1 MAKAKKKKAWGGRF
15 AEPTERK
22 VEEYTTSLPF
32 DWRLYPYDIQ
42 GSIAYARALAKIGI
56 LTDVEASRIIRGLEQ
71 IRKELQEGHLDLD
84 PAYED
89 IHMYVEHRLIEK
101 IGKVGGKLHTGRSR
115 NEQVALDLRLYLRD
129 EIGQIVDEIWNL
141 QDALLDQAESHLD
154 AVMPGYTHLQR
165 AQPVL
170 WSHHLM
176 AYVEMLSRDA
186 VRFQECR
193 ARTNI
198 LPLGSGAVA
207 GTAYPID
214 REALAED
221 LGFTEVSRNSIDAV
235 ADRDF
240 ALEFLA
246 HASITMVHLSRLSEE
261 IILWASAEFAF
272 LDLPEDF
279 ATGSS
284 LMPQKKNPDV
294 AELARGKAGRVFG
307 DLIALLTTM
316 KGLPL
321 SYNRDLQ
328 EDKEAVFDAVDTLR
342 GTLRVLAPMIQGL
355 RVDVERMRRATEEGF
370 LNATDASDYLVNKG
384 LPFRQA
390 HEVIGKLV
398 RYCLE
403 QKKRL
408 DQLSVAELRRYSPHF
423 EKDFSDFIALDP
435 SLQRRGVIGGTAPD
449 QVRKAIQTARAGLKQ
464 GERKG

>member
-1 MAKAKKKKAWGGRF
+1 MAKRKKPWGGRF
-15 AEPTERK
+15 AGPTERK
-22 VEEYTTSLPF
+22 VEEYTASLPF

-42 GSIAYARALAKIGI
+42 GSIAYARALVKAGV
-56 LTDVEASRIIRGLEQ
+56 LTEVEGGRITRGLEE
-71 IRKELQEGHLDLD
+71 IRKELDEGELDLD
-84 PAYED
+84 PAHED
-89 IHMYVEHRLIEK
+89 IHMYIEHRLIEK
-101 IGKVGGKLHTGRSR
+101 VGELGGKLHTGRSR
-115 NEQVALDLRLYLRD
+115 NEQVALDLRLYLRG
-129 EIGQIVDEIWNL
+129 EIGRIVDEIRDL
-141 QDALLDQAESHLD
+141 QEAILEQAERHLD
-154 AVMPGYTHLQR
+154 VVMPGYTHLQR

-170 WSHHLM
+170 WSHHLI
-176 AYVEMLSRDA
+176 AYVEMLARDA
-186 VRFQECR
+186 VRFQDCLTR
-193 ARTNI
+193 ITVM
-198 LPLGSGAVA
+198 PLGSGALA

-214 REALAED
+214 RDALAQD
-221 LGFTEVSRNSIDAV
+221 LGFPEVSRNSIDAV
-235 ADRDF
+235 SDRDF

-246 HASITMVHLSRLSEE
+246 GASITMMHLSRLSEE
-261 IILWASAEFAF
+261 IILWATAEFGF
-272 LDLPEDF
+272 VDLPEAY

-307 DLIALLTTM
+307 GLVALLTAM

-342 GTLRVLAPMIQGL
+342 GTLQVLAPLVQGL
-355 RVDVERMRRATEEGF
+355 RVDAERMRQATEEGF
-370 LNATDASDYLVNKG
+370 LNATDAADYLVSKG

-390 HEVIGKLV
+390 HEVIGTLV

-408 DQLSVAELRRYSPHF
+408 DQLSVDELRRYSPLF
-423 EKDFSDFIALDP
+423 EKDFSDFIALDA
-435 SLQRRGVIGGTAPD
+435 SLNRRGVIGGTAPD

>member
-1 MAKAKKKKAWGGRF
+1 MGKRKKPWGGRF

-22 VEEYTTSLPF
+22 VEEYTASLPF

-42 GSIAYARALAKIGI
+42 GSIAYARALVKAGV
-56 LTDVEASRIIRGLEQ
+56 LTEVEEQRITRGLEE
-71 IRKELQEGHLDLD
+71 IRKELDEGELDLD
-84 PAYED
+84 PAHED
-89 IHMYVEHRLIEK
+89 IHMYIEHQLIEK
-101 IGKVGGKLHTGRSR
+101 VGELGGKLHTGRSR
-115 NEQVALDLRLYLRD
+115 NEQVALDLRLYLRA
-129 EIGQIVDEIWNL
+129 EIGRIVHEIRDL
-141 QDALLDQAESHLD
+141 QEALLDQAERHLD

-176 AYVEMLSRDA
+176 AYVEMLARDA
-186 VRFQECR
+186 LRFQDCLTR
-193 ARTNI
+193 ITVM
-198 LPLGSGAVA
+198 PLGSGALA

-214 REALAED
+214 RDALAQD
-221 LGFTEVSRNSIDAV
+221 LSFPEVSRNSIDAV
-235 ADRDF
+235 SDRDF

-246 HASITMVHLSRLSEE
+246 GASITMMHLSRLSEE
-261 IILWASAEFAF
+261 IILWATAEFGF
-272 LDLPEDF
+272 VDLPEAY

-294 AELARGKAGRVFG
+294 AELARGKTGRIFG

-342 GTLRVLAPMIQGL
+342 ETLQVLAPMVQGL
-355 RVDVERMRRATEEGF
+355 RVDAERMRQATEEGF
-370 LNATDASDYLVNKG
+370 LNATDAADYLVSKG

-390 HEVIGKLV
+390 HEVIGTLV

-408 DQLSVAELRRYSPHF
+408 DQLSVDELRRYSPLF
-423 EKDFSDFIALDP
+423 EKDFSDFIALDA
-435 SLQRRGVIGGTAPD
+435 SLNRRGVIGGTAPD
-449 QVRKAIQTARAGLKQ
+449 QVRKAMQTARAGLKQ

>member
-1 MAKAKKKKAWGGRF
+1 MGKRKKPWGGRF
-15 AEPTERK
+15 AGPTERK
-22 VEEYTTSLPF
+22 VEEYTASLPF

-42 GSIAYARALAKIGI
+42 GSIAYARALVKAGV
-56 LTDVEASRIIRGLEQ
+56 LTEVEGGRITRGLEE
-71 IRKELQEGHLDLD
+71 IRKELDEGELDLD
-84 PAYED
+84 PAHED
-89 IHMYVEHRLIEK
+89 IHMYIEHRLIEK
-101 IGKVGGKLHTGRSR
+101 VGELGGKLHTGRSR
-115 NEQVALDLRLYLRD
+115 NEQVALDLRLYLRG
-129 EIGQIVDEIWNL
+129 EIGRIVHEIRDL
-141 QDALLDQAESHLD
+141 QEALLEQAERHLD

-176 AYVEMLSRDA
+176 AYVEMLARDA
-186 VRFQECR
+186 VRFQDCLTR
-193 ARTNI
+193 ITVM
-198 LPLGSGAVA
+198 PLGSGALA

-214 REALAED
+214 RDALAQD
-221 LGFTEVSRNSIDAV
+221 LGFPEVSRNSIDAV
-235 ADRDF
+235 SDRDF

-246 HASITMVHLSRLSEE
+246 GASIIMMHLSRLSEE
-261 IILWASAEFAF
+261 IILWATAEFGF
-272 LDLPEDF
+272 VDLPEAY

-307 DLIALLTTM
+307 GLVALLTAM

-342 GTLRVLAPMIQGL
+342 GTLQVLAPMVQGL
-355 RVDVERMRRATEEGF
+355 RVDAERMRQATEEGF
-370 LNATDASDYLVNKG
+370 LNATDAADYLVSKG

-390 HEVIGKLV
+390 HEVIGTLV

-408 DQLSVAELRRYSPHF
+408 DQLSLKELLQYSPLF
-423 EKDFSDFIALDP
+423 DEGFYSYIALDA
-435 SLQRRGVIGGTAPD
+435 SLKRRGNVGGTAPER
-449 QVRKAIQTARAGLKQ
+449 VREAILMARDELK
-464 GERKG
+464 KGKG